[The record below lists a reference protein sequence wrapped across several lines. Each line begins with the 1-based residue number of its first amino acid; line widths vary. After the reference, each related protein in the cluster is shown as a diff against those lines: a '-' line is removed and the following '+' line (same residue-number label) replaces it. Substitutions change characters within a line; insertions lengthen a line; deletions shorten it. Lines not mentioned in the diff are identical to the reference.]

1 MADATALSAGDPGPP
16 APVTGRQGGAPVLLV
31 IRPTGLGDLLMGIPA
46 LRALRRA
53 FVNHE
58 FVTTCPSALVPLAS
72 RVGVVDRFVTELDAG
87 AAPLDPSLHRRID
100 VDILSATF
108 AEPVAPDVVVVLKM
122 PENEI
127 NRRVLA
133 RHPRVHLAFAH
144 PAVAETAGFP
154 VYDGDVHVLTRWEQL
169 LAPSGIIPDPA
180 ELTLDVGVPPLP
192 PAAGYTVIHP
202 GSGSPTRRWPLDR
215 WAAVAR
221 ALAARG
227 QRVVLTGSPAERG
240 AVLEIVDRA
249 ALGPEADASRT
260 TGILDLARLVAG
272 AGLVLGVDSGVP
284 HLATVLR
291 RRAVTLFGPTPP
303 TVWGPP
309 PGDPLHRV
317 LWRGRPG
324 LPYGDEPDPGL
335 LQITVD
341 DVLAAATAPWPTA
354 PRPTT
359 PRPTAA

>member
-1 MADATALSAGDPGPP
+1 MP
-16 APVTGRQGGAPVLLV
+16 APVLLV
-31 IRPTGLGDLLMGIPA
+31 IRPTGLGDLVMGVPA

-53 FVNHE
+53 FAEHE
-58 FVTTCPSALVPLAS
+58 FVATCPSALVPLAS
-72 RVGVVDRFVTELDAG
+72 RVGVVDRFITELDAG

-100 VDILSATF
+100 ADILAAAF
-108 AEPVAPDVVVVLKM
+108 ADPVAPDVVVVLKM
-122 PENEI
+122 PEDEI
-127 NRRVLA
+127 NRRALS
-133 RHPRVHLAFAH
+133 RHPRVHIAFAH
-144 PAVAETAGFP
+144 PDVPGTAGFP

-169 LAPSGIIPDPA
+169 LAPSGIVPDRA
-180 ELTLDVGVPPLP
+180 ELTLDVGVPATS

-215 WAAVAR
+215 WAAVAGE
-221 ALAARG
+221 LAARG
-227 QRVVLTGSPAERG
+227 QRVLLTGSPAERD
-240 AVLEIVDRA
+240 AVLEVVERA
-249 ALGPEADASRT
+249 ALGPEADATRT
-260 TGILDLARLVAG
+260 TGILDLARLIAG

-317 LWRGRPG
+317 LWRGRSG
-324 LPYGDEPDPGL
+324 LPYGDDPDPGL
-335 LQITVD
+335 LEITAD

-354 PRPTT
+354 
-359 PRPTAA
+359 A